1 MLRDRHIC
9 PVGQMH
15 LRGLAACRRA
25 LVWPTAEKRGEEFAL
40 RAMYRQER
48 SLSHSSCSLESGDT
62 LTFSQLS
69 WSRTKTHSTHTKSTQ
84 VYCYGWA
91 IRSNINPNVFL
102 HLIGRFLT

>member
-1 MLRDRHIC
+1 MHENERGELAKLRGRHIC

-25 LVWPTAEKRGEEFAL
+25 LVLPTVEERGEEFVL

-48 SLSHSSCSLESGDT
+48 SLSHSSCSLESCDT

-69 WSRTKTHSTHTKSTQ
+69 WYRTKTGSTQ
-84 VYCYGWA
+84 
-91 IRSNINPNVFL
+91 SL
-102 HLIGRFLT
+102 LRFTVMAGQNGQI